1 MTTLPILCEQR
12 TEEWR
17 QARAGKVTASAVA
30 DGVLS
35 KPKKGSAETAGRAN
49 YRAQIVAEV
58 LTRKP
63 ADDPFISRPMQW
75 GIDNERFARA
85 AYELQQ
91 DVMIETVGFVL
102 HPFIECF
109 GASPDGFIGDE
120 GLVQFKCPNTATHIE
135 YLLKGEV
142 PKEYQP
148 QMLAEMAC
156 TGRQWCDFVSFDPR
170 LPEDLQLFVKR
181 FHRDEARIAEIEIA
195 VEQFLGEVKDVLV
208 RLLCLGDLEGQLRR
222 SVELVEARRGPQPVI
237 HLLDRAVDDE
247 VQGAD

>member
-1 MTTLPILCEQR
+1 MTTSPVLCEQR

-17 QARAGKVTASAVA
+17 QARAGKVTASAI
-30 DGVLS
+30 DNVLS
-35 KPKKGSAETAGRAN
+35 KPKKGSSETTGRAN

-58 LTRKP
+58 LTGKP
-63 ADDPFISRPMQW
+63 ADDPFVSRPMQW
-75 GIDNERFARA
+75 GVDNEKFARA

-91 DVMIETVGFVL
+91 NVMIETVGFVL

-109 GASPDGFIGDE
+109 GGSPDGFVGDE
-120 GLVQFKCPNTATHIE
+120 GLVQFKCPLTATHIE

-156 TGRQWCDFVSFDPR
+156 SGRQWCDCVSFDPR
-170 LPEDLQLFVKR
+170 LPEDLQLFVQR

-222 SVELVEARRGPQPVI
+222 SVELAEARRGPQAVVGI
-237 HLLDRAVDDE
+237 LDHMAHDE